1 MALLNLFKKKPTN
14 WDVFKNFLIRDC
26 YIPFNKLNTI
36 DTAIDTIVKTAVS
49 DKEQSTVFA
58 VNGINDDDRF
68 ILQMGVAARL
78 ADAKFSV
85 SILPNGNEAEL
96 TEALNQW
103 KPQKCK
109 IAIGEETTCKSKKGK
124 AYVNLYGQLAS
135 SQITGGIVYIYD
147 ASKVIGDITFKCINI

>member
-109 IAIGEETTCKSKKGK
+109 IAIGEEAICKSKKGK

-135 SQITGGIVYIYD
+135 SQITGGILYIYD
-147 ASKVIGDITFKCINI
+147 ASKVNGDITFKNINI